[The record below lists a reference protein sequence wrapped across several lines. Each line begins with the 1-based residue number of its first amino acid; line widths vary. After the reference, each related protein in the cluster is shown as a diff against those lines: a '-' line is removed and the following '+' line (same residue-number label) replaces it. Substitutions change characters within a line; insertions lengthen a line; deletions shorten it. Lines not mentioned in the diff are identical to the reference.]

1 MIPSDVSGQG
11 EKRVKL
17 PDPVT
22 VEQAREILKKVREA
36 KRPVINAG
44 NGIRRKNEPWGSPCN
59 DCKSEKKQR
68 LEKAPAAARH

>member
-44 NGIRRKNEPWGSPCN
+44 KRNPDRKGIRCIRESRKEAWNPGCH
-59 DCKSEKKQR
+59 R
-68 LEKAPAAARH
+68 LEQYRLHV